1 MNSEDYREPL
11 DRSLKAE
18 DNTYNMQLYLGMQ
31 KNGFRNGF
39 RKLLYQ
45 FMKENSPRSNKCKD
59 EDTHLA
65 YDIWLM
71 MS

>member
-1 MNSEDYREPL
+1 
-11 DRSLKAE
+11 
-18 DNTYNMQLYLGMQ
+18 MQQ
-31 KNGFRNGF
+31 NGFRNGF

-45 FMKENSPRSNKCKD
+45 FMKENSPRSNKHKD
-59 EDTHLA
+59 EDTHLS